1 MAIKSIT
8 GEELQDK
15 LLAEFFDSRYFGDQ
29 HWFAARAEIEALNAR
44 IFELEAQVAT
54 HGHSLDRD
62 WSQDANKLNGKA
74 EKGREVKPTS

>member
-15 LLAEFFDSRYFGDQ
+15 LLAEFMDSRYFGDQ

-44 IFELEAQVAT
+44 ILELEAQLKQP
-54 HGHSLDRD
+54 G
-62 WSQDANKLNGKA
+62 NA
-74 EKGREVKPTS
+74 EKGSTAKAGKADKVK